1 MAFLINRVPAS
12 RFECL
17 HSLVRMLY
25 HNFGTTRTF
34 SISDVKYEPDE
45 YNVKSCCSLLV
56 KFGGQFSYCPY
67 LDNPLDPKGCNLT
80 NGRASDAD
88 STKSKEVSNTVN
100 ALHALG
106 FIKRNGR
113 VLQVT
118 ALGKSFAKT
127 DYGTEEMQDIIHSA
141 VLNYGPVVGVLAQI
155 MQICQKVNQ
164 RFYTKDIY
172 VGYPN
177 TEEYVRHG
185 GKMIKLSSGSTA
197 DSNTRTK
204 SCIITWLTTAGYIR
218 PVSWPALKQG
228 EFAHFSYRERLNSG
242 HRGESQYVLVE
253 SVDFSLLHHTT
264 LCPLDYANMTKLTA
278 ALRENDIADIRAVT
292 MANESK
298 IQNRRFAIC
307 YYLNYAFEHKT
318 SLDLRD
324 LKKLFVKYPDYFVV
338 SDSDIDE
345 VIESELDIAN
355 MTGIPF
361 RVEERS
367 GQICIIPLTGLN
379 VAEMSSAA
387 SSSAKAQVNK
397 LLSILRSQLS

>member
-17 HSLVRMLY
+17 HSLVKMLY

-56 KFGGQFSYCPY
+56 RFGDQLSYCPY

-106 FIKRNGR
+106 FIKRSGR

-118 ALGKSFAKT
+118 ALGESFAKAE
-127 DYGTEEMQDIIHSA
+127 YGTAEMQGIIHSA

-155 MQICQKVNQ
+155 TQLCQKVNQ
-164 RFYTKDIY
+164 RFYTRDIY

-177 TEEYVRHG
+177 TEEYVMHK
-185 GKMIKLSSGSTA
+185 GKMIMLSSGSTA

-218 PVSWPALKQG
+218 PVSWPSLKQG
-228 EFAHFSYRERLNSG
+228 EFAHLAYRERLNSG

-253 SVDFSLLHHTT
+253 SIDFGVLHHST
-264 LCPLDYANMTKLTA
+264 LCPLDYTNMTKLTA
-278 ALRENDIADIRAVT
+278 ALRENDIADIRVVT

-307 YYLNYAFEHKT
+307 YYLNYAFENST
-318 SLDLRD
+318 CLDLRD
-324 LKKLFVKYPDYFVV
+324 LKKLFLKYPDYFVV

-345 VIESELDIAN
+345 VIESELEIAN
-355 MTGIPF
+355 MTGIPYK
-361 RVEERS
+361 VEERK
-367 GQICIIPLTGLN
+367 GNLCIIPLTGLN

-387 SSSAKAQVNK
+387 SSSVKTHVNR
-397 LLSILRSQLS
+397 LLSILQMELS